1 MSDFARLLSY
11 LRPYRFIFAISI
23 ALMIATGLLEGSTIL
38 LLQPIFDSLAQTAP
52 ATSLLDKLPF
62 SEYLQAGAES
72 LQVVAL
78 LLVVFTLAKGVA
90 EYFSS
95 YYMSY
100 IGQHVIAD
108 VRSSLYDHVLVQ
120 SSPFFSKHSTNKL
133 TAHIMSDAALVE
145 RAVSDTL
152 RDLLRESVSL
162 VVYLLLLFTLNWRL
176 AALLLLLGPPVAW
189 LTTNFNKRL
198 RRYIDSRQQSGA
210 EMLDV
215 AQEAISS
222 QRVVKAFGMEAYESG
237 RFRNAALKQMKDQL
251 KAMRVYFISPIV
263 LETLG
268 IVAVAGLL
276 VYAQRSI
283 SVGEM
288 SLGGFAA
295 FIVCMFKTYD
305 PIRRLSRLQH
315 DLQQGLTSAARIFRV
330 MDEKMEM
337 HDRADAK
344 TLERF
349 SHAIELVN
357 VSFTYGAGFDLPVLS
372 DISFDVRAGEMVA
385 IVGPSGAGKSTLTSL
400 IPRFYDV
407 TRGQVLVD
415 GHDVR
420 DLKLESV
427 REQIAIVTQEI
438 HLFNDTV
445 RANIAYGS
453 WRRNDNRERIEAAAR
468 AALADDFIRMLPQ
481 GYDTVVGERGLLL
494 SGGQRQRI
502 AIARAILKDAP
513 ILILDEATSALDT
526 ENEILIQQAL
536 NNLMAGRT
544 TIVIAHRLST
554 VRRADRIVVLDRGK
568 VAEIG
573 THDQLVSWNGLYRK
587 LYELQFAEVGVLS

>member
-1 MSDFARLLSY
+1 
-11 LRPYRFIFAISI
+11 
-23 ALMIATGLLEGSTIL
+23 
-38 LLQPIFDSLAQTAP
+38 
-52 ATSLLDKLPF
+52 
-62 SEYLQAGAES
+62 
-72 LQVVAL
+72 
-78 LLVVFTLAKGVA
+78 
-90 EYFSS
+90 
-95 YYMSY
+95 
-100 IGQHVIAD
+100 
-108 VRSSLYDHVLVQ
+108 
-120 SSPFFSKHSTNKL
+120 
-133 TAHIMSDAALVE
+133 
-145 RAVSDTL
+145 
-152 RDLLRESVSL
+152 
-162 VVYLLLLFTLNWRL
+162 
-176 AALLLLLGPPVAW
+176 
-189 LTTNFNKRL
+189 
-198 RRYIDSRQQSGA
+198 
-210 EMLDV
+210 MLDV

-587 LYELQFAEVGVLS
+587 LYDLQFAEVGVLS